1 MAAVSAMLIKYLWIP
16 FKNGKHG
23 TYLMVDWRSQ
33 LEHAEAALTRVKCPL
48 RNKKPFIHFLHL
60 EMFSPSPVP
69 SCPHSRRSRVCRDSP
84 PAAADTEQDVRVNND
99 LIKLSER
106 FIMSFSSPARRRWTG
121 QTFPF
126 PWGRWWQSC
135 PSPLGSKADSALLK
149 WNWISDSEVRDQ
161 EMISQVE
168 RRAHIDALACVC
180 LSKFLVL
187 FCKKIVSLFLKKCI
201 HYFRSFIS

>member
-1 MAAVSAMLIKYLWIP
+1 
-16 FKNGKHG
+16 
-23 TYLMVDWRSQ
+23 
-33 LEHAEAALTRVKCPL
+33 
-48 RNKKPFIHFLHL
+48 
-60 EMFSPSPVP
+60 MFSPSPVP